1 MNEVNIHEKYMHRCI
16 QLAKNGLG
24 TTYPNPLVGCVI
36 VHDDKIIGE
45 GWHHKA
51 GQAHAEVNAIE
62 GVRDVSLLKKATVYV
77 SLEPCNH
84 FGKTPPCTDLII
96 DRSIKKVIIGSI
108 DPNPEVS
115 GQGVQRL
122 KDAGCD
128 VTTGVSQKECDDLNK
143 RFFTFHLKKRPYI
156 FLKWAQTEDG
166 FIAPLEREQK
176 GPVWITSPHSRQIV
190 HKMRAG
196 EQAILVGTNTV
207 IADNPSLTTR
217 YWKGSS
223 PTRIIL
229 DRNLRI
235 PKDAAVY
242 DGKMKTIFITEKNSD
257 NETDLIFEPIDF
269 SEKVAQQICEIA
281 YRHAIQSMIVEGG
294 AQMLRTF
301 IETSYWDEA
310 FVFIGN
316 TTFDAGVK
324 APKFTGTLVS
334 EEKITTDILQHYKNP
349 SL

>member
-36 VHDDKIIGE
+36 VHDDIIIGE

-62 GVRDVSLLKKATVYV
+62 SVSDVSLLKNATVYV
-77 SLEPCNH
+77 NLEPCSH
-84 FGKTPPCTDLII
+84 FGKTPPCADLII

-128 VTTGVSQKECDDLNK
+128 ITIGVSQKECDDLNK
-143 RFFTFHLKKRPYI
+143 RFFTFQLKKRPYI
-156 FLKWAQTEDG
+156 ILKWAQTVDG
-166 FIAPLEREQK
+166 FIAPVERKQQ

-190 HKMRAG
+190 HKMRAK

-217 YWKGSS
+217 YWNGSS
-223 PTRIIL
+223 PTRIVL
-229 DRNLRI
+229 DRTLRI

-257 NETDLIFEPIDF
+257 NEADLIFESIDF
-269 SEKVAQQICEIA
+269 SEKVAQQICDIA
-281 YRHAIQSMIVEGG
+281 HRYAIQSMIVEGG
-294 AQMLRTF
+294 AQMHRTF
-301 IETSYWDEA
+301 IEESYWDEA

-324 APKFTGTLVS
+324 APKFKGTLVS
-334 EEKITTDILQHYKNP
+334 EEKITTDILQHFKNP